1 MRPLPALLVAL
12 LLVAATV
19 VPVAGVTQA
28 PDRTQTVND
37 TLPSIDVIN
46 NTTNQ
51 LSIPDSEVRQSNYSD
66 IGVDVG
72 TAIQSGSTRLHER
85 HDTLSFEERFS
96 RTDSNAA
103 RSQLIDDRLSAVER
117 EQAALDEQQDT
128 AMSRYAAGE
137 ISAAEFLRV
146 RMVVSAEAAELLA
159 TLESVNS
166 APDTT
171 ADYTLSQART
181 DRLRSVEGELQTL
194 SGPVGARLQSDVTS
208 GEQTPIYLEVST
220 DGYMLATIEGADYLR
235 ETRLDDERDASLPDQ
250 FLAAAEEDGTTNRFE
265 VADERAAELYGWLYE
280 RQRPSF
286 TYYGTSGI
294 YELTASHPNGQL
306 VSYID
311 AGTTNVFY
319 EEQSRDLGGID
330 TTATETAV
338 NESLRVTVQR
348 SVESG
353 PLLVFT
359 TNNVTGDPVD
369 ANVTI
374 DGQRVGSTGSD
385 GSLWLVEPGD
395 DYTLNATAAG
405 TRTTVAVTVT

>member
-1 MRPLPALLVAL
+1 
-12 LLVAATV
+12 
-19 VPVAGVTQA
+19 
-28 PDRTQTVND
+28 
-37 TLPSIDVIN
+37 
-46 NTTNQ
+46 
-51 LSIPDSEVRQSNYSD
+51 
-66 IGVDVG
+66 
-72 TAIQSGSTRLHER
+72 
-85 HDTLSFEERFS
+85 
-96 RTDSNAA
+96 
-103 RSQLIDDRLSAVER
+103 
-117 EQAALDEQQDT
+117 
-128 AMSRYAAGE
+128 
-137 ISAAEFLRV
+137 
-146 RMVVSAEAAELLA
+146 
-159 TLESVNS
+159 
-166 APDTT
+166 
-171 ADYTLSQART
+171 
-181 DRLRSVEGELQTL
+181 
-194 SGPVGARLQSDVTS
+194 
-208 GEQTPIYLEVST
+208 
-220 DGYMLATIEGADYLR
+220 MLATIEGADYLR